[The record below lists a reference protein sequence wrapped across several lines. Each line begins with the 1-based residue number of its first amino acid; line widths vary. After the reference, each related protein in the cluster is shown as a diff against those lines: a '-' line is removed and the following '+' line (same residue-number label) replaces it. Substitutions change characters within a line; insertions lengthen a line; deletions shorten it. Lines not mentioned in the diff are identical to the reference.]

1 MSSNEIDNLNETIA
15 QALQQM
21 KAEQGDT
28 FSLKKVNLAELS
40 RRTGISRKRLRN
52 AKKHGFRILV
62 HGTQAGKKAIRSS
75 PATQQSSTTCSV
87 RE

>member
-21 KAEQGDT
+21 KAERGDT

-62 HGTQAGKKAIRSS
+62 HGNTGRKKGNTVLTGLHSNHRQ
-75 PATQQSSTTCSV
+75 PAP
-87 RE
+87 